1 MNPVIFLILSLIT
14 VCGALMVVLSRSP
27 VNSILFLLLTFFGI
41 ASLYVMLGAQFLAA
55 VQLIVYAGA
64 ILVLFLFAVMLLNIG
79 KIEERGTAFLKA
91 LGIVCGGIILILLAT
106 VIGSMRLTLNP
117 GPELVP
123 TSSLGDL
130 LFTKYLIPF
139 EFASVL
145 LLVAIVGA
153 VVLVKKRSTN

>member
-1 MNPVIFLILSLIT
+1 MNPVIFIILSIIT
-14 VCGALMVVLSRSP
+14 VGGALMVVLSRSP

-41 ASLYVMLGAQFLAA
+41 ASFYVMLGAQFLAA

-79 KIEERGTAFLKA
+79 KIEEKSSAFLKA
-91 LGIVCGGIILILLAT
+91 LGIVCGGIILILLTT
-106 VIGSMRLTLNP
+106 VLGSLNFTASP
-117 GPELVP
+117 GPELVS
-123 TSSLGDL
+123 TAALCEL

-139 EFASVL
+139 EFASIL

-153 VVLVKKRSTN
+153 VVLVKKRN